1 MSGGDLFEHPII
13 KDSGFS
19 LVYGT
24 EIPTHDPG
32 KVDKFRD
39 VEPCPMGVQLLQITG
54 MVKNAGNFVNCPLLK
69 TQVRIVHLGKEIV
82 GMTAIGVAD
91 TGFGFLLV
99 TTLEVGNTEIV
110 IERWDLRI
118 GGDETF

>member
-1 MSGGDLFEHPII
+1 MTRSDVLEHLII
-13 KDSGFS
+13 QGSGFP
-19 LVYGT
+19 LTNGT
-24 EIPTHDPG
+24 AIPTHDPG

-54 MVKNAGNFVNCPLLK
+54 MVKNAWNFVNCPLLK

-118 GGDETF
+118 G